1 MTDDDILTDLEAFND
16 AMVHFKEAVDGRDLE
31 RMPIIFNQLLTI
43 LKHIIE
49 TYRLIDSIDVLEYAT
64 KLIYLLQDVHSS
76 DNTNYNPEPFSNAID
91 QLALCLTARI
101 TNRFIR
107 PSSSSNSDAVD
118 SNDKNNLNTS
128 SREADTLL
136 DILVKRTDGVDIAH
150 EHAKYLSKY
159 MFSLTQY
166 IQERSVEELGHAERT
181 SKLINNCSLSTFL
194 TTYRYLP
201 GIDLMMKQI
210 KKDTEYYSKIQ
221 STWMLLQTHE
231 FVGKIE
237 SWRTYHDSVRKTVK
251 TQWDKS
257 FKKCQQALQI
267 VEDARTNSK
276 SVINLPT
283 SSSSS
288 STSSDPLTHS
298 VNLSITL
305 PHHHSLQR
313 TASSPPNII
322 HTATAPAPL
331 PLPPTNETNLQSALN
346 DLDIKQKELQLT
358 KHETLTILNKLINN
372 TENLIIDSL
381 NTYFRSTDFLTN
393 SSSAFIPRSKND
405 LASSY
410 TTYIH
415 SLPPSTI
422 QDDNSSS
429 SSIKDSSVRRIP
441 FVIQLCCHCIEQLEG
456 HKIKGIYRLSGV
468 KSKVDH
474 LCRQFVQGI
483 ELNETDLINN
493 FSAIVLANAVKKY
506 LRELPIPLLLI
517 AESTDSSLIVQNELM
532 NIGKEICQSSNQIS
546 PRINER
552 LRQIIDQ
559 RISDYAKQALIHL
572 LKHLYLISL
581 SEQENQMSAA
591 NLGIVF
597 GPTLFKSQQRME
609 DDTTLST
616 LLEAPYQAKLVEY
629 LIANDLFSS
638 DI

>member
-1 MTDDDILTDLEAFND
+1 
-16 AMVHFKEAVDGRDLE
+16 MVHFKEAVDGRDLE

-257 FKKCQQALQI
+257 FKKCQQAMQI

-298 VNLSITL
+298 
-305 PHHHSLQR
+305 
-313 TASSPPNII
+313 
-322 HTATAPAPL
+322 
-331 PLPPTNETNLQSALN
+331 
-346 DLDIKQKELQLT
+346 
-358 KHETLTILNKLINN
+358 
-372 TENLIIDSL
+372 
-381 NTYFRSTDFLTN
+381 
-393 SSSAFIPRSKND
+393 
-405 LASSY
+405 
-410 TTYIH
+410 
-415 SLPPSTI
+415 
-422 QDDNSSS
+422 
-429 SSIKDSSVRRIP
+429 
-441 FVIQLCCHCIEQLEG
+441 
-456 HKIKGIYRLSGV
+456 
-468 KSKVDH
+468 
-474 LCRQFVQGI
+474 
-483 ELNETDLINN
+483 
-493 FSAIVLANAVKKY
+493 
-506 LRELPIPLLLI
+506 
-517 AESTDSSLIVQNELM
+517 
-532 NIGKEICQSSNQIS
+532 
-546 PRINER
+546 
-552 LRQIIDQ
+552 
-559 RISDYAKQALIHL
+559 
-572 LKHLYLISL
+572 
-581 SEQENQMSAA
+581 
-591 NLGIVF
+591 
-597 GPTLFKSQQRME
+597 
-609 DDTTLST
+609 
-616 LLEAPYQAKLVEY
+616 
-629 LIANDLFSS
+629 
-638 DI
+638 